1 METVFGVQSKKQ
13 SQSETKPSEF
23 LRTQDSQSH
32 INPVPDIISE
42 SKSKDV
48 SMESSL
54 TSELQSSPGSDE
66 DERQHVCNSPC
77 CSEIS
82 EPYQPNAASTLKKT
96 TTKPGRSFSFSWF
109 HEYPW
114 LTLCT
119 TRNKVFCFYC
129 RLAYGKD
136 SDLQKHPTSRQ
147 PEATF
152 ISEGFNNWKKS
163 GDKFK
168 KHDKSSYHRDAL
180 AKHKKHGNDSVTS
193 LLLAKVTK
201 EQQCRRNLLLVQL
214 SCLLFLS
221 RQGLALR
228 GHIEEESNLF
238 QLLKLRGSDIEG
250 LPTWLSEKTYMSP
263 AIVNEQ
269 LMLLGRAVRLKILER
284 IKAARFFAVMA
295 DETRDISN
303 KEQVVICIRWVDND
317 FSVHEDAI
325 GLYVVPSTT
334 SATLT
339 EVLKDTLIRCDLP
352 LSNCRG
358 QGYDGAS
365 NFQGHVNGVAVQL
378 QREEPRAVHV
388 HCLAHCI
395 NLALQEAT
403 RACKPLRDA
412 LDITIE
418 VNKLIKYS
426 PNENTYSRIFKKL
439 HPLRSV
445 LTWMCLKLKELVAY
459 DLCVQHVGHVE
470 TTAKD
475 AQKGAEQ
482 ELAYYDKLRS
492 TDTFSEF
499 YKSVV
504 DEAED
509 KTDPPRLPRYRK
521 RPKRLDDGSNTHTF
535 PSVEDYYRQQ
545 YFEGL
550 DIVSEQLKR
559 RFSQKGFN
567 TAVEIEQ
574 LLLSAANGRNFQI
587 SSHIRELYK
596 DDVDFVRLNTQL
608 SMLHDTVK
616 SVSTER
622 GCLIIEVTNI
632 DTVVSV
638 INSSPVIRHLFKEIS
653 TLLKIYLTIPVT
665 TATSERTF
673 STLRRL
679 KSYVRSTMTQERLNN
694 VLLLHV
700 HKTIAD
706 ELSLVDVAREFI
718 SFNDRRR
725 NYFGLFS

>member
-1 METVFGVQSKKQ
+1 MAGTTPQVQSKKE

-23 LRTQDSQSH
+23 LRPQDSQSH

-66 DERQHVCNSPC
+66 DERQHV
-77 CSEIS
+77 
-82 EPYQPNAASTLKKT
+82 
-96 TTKPGRSFSFSWF
+96 
-109 HEYPW
+109 
-114 LTLCT
+114 
-119 TRNKVFCFYC
+119 
-129 RLAYGKD
+129 LAYGKD

-163 GDKFK
+163 GDEFK

-201 EQQCRRNLLLVQL
+201 EQQCRRNL
-214 SCLLFLS
+214 
-221 RQGLALR
+221 
-228 GHIEEESNLF
+228 
-238 QLLKLRGSDIEG
+238 RGSDIEG

-269 LMLLGRAVRLKILER
+269 SMLLGRAVRLKILER
-284 IKAARFFAVMA
+284 IKAA
-295 DETRDISN
+295 
-303 KEQVVICIRWVDND
+303 
-317 FSVHEDAI
+317 SVHEDAI
-325 GLYVVPSTT
+325 GLYEVPSTT

-365 NFQGHVNGVAVQL
+365 NFQDHVNGVAVQL
-378 QREEPRAVHV
+378 QGEEPRAVHV

-426 PNENTYSRIFKKL
+426 PKREHLFKNLPKAL
-439 HPLRSV
+439 SIEKRLDMDVPQTERTRGLRPLCPTRWTVRTGSINSV
-445 LTWMCLKLKELVAY
+445 LENFDTLRKAFEEINKGHDENARIAGGLLSQFDQFSVPFGLKVSSQIFGASEQLSSSI
-459 DLCVQHVGHVE
+459 QSVE

-475 AQKGAEQ
+475 ARKGAEQ
-482 ELAYYDKLRS
+482 VLAYYDKLRS

-535 PSVEDYYRQQ
+535 PSVEDYCRQQ

-559 RFSQKGFN
+559 RFSQKGFE

-622 GCLIIEVTNI
+622 GCLITEVTNI
-632 DTVVSV
+632 DTVVSI

-718 SFNDRRR
+718 SFHDRRR